1 MRGRAGVVLSARR
14 GRRDAPPPCLK
25 AGARRTM
32 RGPGRPA
39 RSPFGVN
46 ASAASPSFLSGPQ
59 GKRAGEAL
67 KQMSEHEAPPAEQPA
82 ERDEQLRRVVGECEA
97 RLTEYA
103 ELAAHVRHEINN
115 PLTGLIGQ
123 AQLLLREELSDTARR
138 RVQTIEQLANRIR
151 DTVASLREIQTPQPT
166 ARPGGGL
173 GYGGAEEP
181 PRH

>member
-1 MRGRAGVVLSARR
+1 
-14 GRRDAPPPCLK
+14 
-25 AGARRTM
+25 
-32 RGPGRPA
+32 
-39 RSPFGVN
+39 
-46 ASAASPSFLSGPQ
+46 
-59 GKRAGEAL
+59 
-67 KQMSEHEAPPAEQPA
+67 MSENEARPPDPAE
-82 ERDEQLRRVVGECEA
+82 EHLSRVVGECEA

-151 DTVASLREIQTPQPT
+151 DTVASLREIQTPQPST
-166 ARPGGGL
+166 HSDAPPK
-173 GYGGAEEP
+173 ADP